1 MKLQEIFPSTQQ
13 ELEEMIYELTKK
25 LEDERY
31 KDEWTEYAEKREEL
45 EKQLEELKNEEGVL
59 TFLFGN

>member
-1 MKLQEIFPSTQQ
+1 MTLQEMFPPTQQ

-31 KDEWTEYAEKREEL
+31 KDEWPEYAEKREEL
-45 EKQLEELKNEEGVL
+45 EKQLEEIKNKE
-59 TFLFGN
+59 

>member
-1 MKLQEIFPSTQQ
+1 MKLQEIFPPTQQ
-13 ELEEMIYELTKK
+13 ELEEMIFELTKK
-25 LEDERY
+25 LENERY
-31 KDEWTEYAEKREEL
+31 RDEWQELAEKREEL

>member
-1 MKLQEIFPSTQQ
+1 MFPPTQQ

-31 KDEWTEYAEKREEL
+31 KDEWPEYAEKREEL

>member
-1 MKLQEIFPSTQQ
+1 MKLQEIFPPTQQ

-31 KDEWTEYAEKREEL
+31 REEWQELAEKREEL
-45 EKQLEELKNEEGVL
+45 EKQLENLLKQEE
-59 TFLFGN
+59 

>member
-1 MKLQEIFPSTQQ
+1 MKIQEMFPPTQQ

-31 KDEWTEYAEKREEL
+31 KDEWPEYAEKREEL